1 MSKPGDLAPSLQAR
15 PICSPSTLEA
25 EVSGCPRDQTALRKE
40 QTPPTNLSSDLHMCL
55 THIMHTHRHQC
66 IIYLYYICFY
76 YPTLTHT
83 LGKTLARSLRWILNQ
98 PALPLALIL
107 ESIDRMKLQ
116 VLKCPTRR
124 PTALL
129 CLMGVQLSACRR
141 PGLPC
146 PRERTEQTELA
157 CTSRCLVT
165 KYEAFILL
173 FKTQVQ
179 SSL

>member
-1 MSKPGDLAPSLQAR
+1 MSEPGDLAPSLQAR
-15 PICSPSTLEA
+15 PIRSPSTLEA
-25 EVSGCPRDQTALRKE
+25 EVSACPRDQTALRRE

-83 LGKTLARSLRWILNQ
+83 LGKTLARSLRWISKSTCSPFGTDPGEHRPNET
-98 PALPLALIL
+98 AGVKM
-107 ESIDRMKLQ
+107 SN
-116 VLKCPTRR
+116 T

-141 PGLPC
+141 PGRPC

>member
-124 PTALL
+124 PHCCVSWGCSSPLAGGLGFHAQGKGQNKL
-129 CLMGVQLSACRR
+129 NWPVHQGV
-141 PGLPC
+141 
-146 PRERTEQTELA
+146 
-157 CTSRCLVT
+157 
-165 KYEAFILL
+165 
-173 FKTQVQ
+173 
-179 SSL
+179 